1 MLNKSTVFP
10 IIGIL
15 ISLKVIAI
23 ISITLLF
30 MFAVP
35 IRIPSLDELDDTEKS
50 LYMAAE
56 ELGVN
61 EQKFCRY
68 CCFMPEEASLL
79 RETVENGTD
88 PVYATRLFLDL
99 AKEEYSSM
107 VFEFVLGGGLFLL
120 CGVYIFIK
128 SLISLMR
135 STNSM
140 QEYSIL

>member
-10 IIGIL
+10 IIHIV

-30 MFAVP
+30 MFVVP
-35 IRIPSLDELDDTEKS
+35 LRIPSLDDTGKS

-68 CCFMPEEASLL
+68 CCLMPEEASLL
-79 RETVENGTD
+79 REMVETGTD

-99 AKEEYSSM
+99 AEEEYSSM
-107 VFEFVLGGGLFLL
+107 VFEFVLVGGLFLL

>member
-1 MLNKSTVFP
+1 MLNKSTLFP
-10 IIGIL
+10 IIRIL

-30 MFAVP
+30 MFVVP
-35 IRIPSLDELDDTEKS
+35 LRIPSLDDTEKS

-56 ELGVN
+56 ELGVT

-79 RETVENGTD
+79 REMVETGTD

-99 AKEEYSSM
+99 AEKEYSST
-107 VFEFVLGGGLFLL
+107 VIEFVLVGGYLGLL
-120 CGVYIFIK
+120 GVYVFVINVITLKENLK
-128 SLISLMR
+128 STR
-135 STNSM
+135 
-140 QEYSIL
+140 EYSIL

>member
-1 MLNKSTVFP
+1 
-10 IIGIL
+10 
-15 ISLKVIAI
+15 
-23 ISITLLF
+23 

-35 IRIPSLDELDDTEKS
+35 IRVPSLDDTEKS
-50 LYMAAE
+50 LYKAAE

-68 CCFMPEEASLL
+68 CCIIPEEASLL
-79 RETVENGTD
+79 RETVESGTD

-99 AKEEYSSM
+99 AEEEYSSM
-107 VFEFVLGGGLFLL
+107 VFEFVLVGGLFLL
-120 CGVYIFIK
+120 CGVYIFIT

-135 STNSM
+135 SKKSM

>member
-10 IIGIL
+10 IIHIV

-30 MFAVP
+30 MFVVP
-35 IRIPSLDELDDTEKS
+35 LRIPSLDDTEKS
-50 LYMAAE
+50 LYKAAE

-79 RETVENGTD
+79 REMVETGTD

-99 AKEEYSSM
+99 AEEEYSSM
-107 VFEFVLGGGLFLL
+107 VIEFVLGGGLFLL

>member
-61 EQKFCRY
+61 QLPAGQSPGVCD
-68 CCFMPEEASLL
+68 CP
-79 RETVENGTD
+79 
-88 PVYATRLFLDL
+88 PVPSA
-99 AKEEYSSM
+99 
-107 VFEFVLGGGLFLL
+107 
-120 CGVYIFIK
+120 
-128 SLISLMR
+128 
-135 STNSM
+135 
-140 QEYSIL
+140 

>member
-10 IIGIL
+10 IIHIV

-30 MFAVP
+30 MFVVP
-35 IRIPSLDELDDTEKS
+35 LRIPSLDDTEKS
-50 LYMAAE
+50 LYKAAE

-61 EQKFCRY
+61 QQKFCRY

-79 RETVENGTD
+79 REMVETGTD

-99 AKEEYSSM
+99 AEEEYSSTF
-107 VFEFVLGGGLFLL
+107 FEFVLVGGLFLL
-120 CGVYIFIK
+120 CGVYIFIT

>member
-10 IIGIL
+10 IIHIV

-30 MFAVP
+30 MFVVP
-35 IRIPSLDELDDTEKS
+35 LRIPSLDDTGKS

-68 CCFMPEEASLL
+68 CCLMPEEASLL
-79 RETVENGTD
+79 REMVETGTD

-99 AKEEYSSM
+99 AEEEYSSM
-107 VFEFVLGGGLFLL
+107 VFEFVLVGGYLGLL
-120 CGVYIFIK
+120 GVYVFIINVLTLKENIK
-128 SLISLMR
+128 STR
-135 STNSM
+135 
-140 QEYSIL
+140 EYSIL

>member
-30 MFAVP
+30 MFVVP
-35 IRIPSLDELDDTEKS
+35 LRIPSLDDTEKS
-50 LYMAAE
+50 LYKAAE

-68 CCFMPEEASLL
+68 CCIIPEEASLL
-79 RETVENGTD
+79 RETVESGTD

-99 AKEEYSSM
+99 AEEEYSSM
-107 VFEFVLGGGLFLL
+107 VFEFVLVGGLFLL
-120 CGVYIFIK
+120 CGVYIFIT

-135 STNSM
+135 SKKSM

>member
-10 IIGIL
+10 IIHIV

-30 MFAVP
+30 MFVVP
-35 IRIPSLDELDDTEKS
+35 LRIPSLDDTEKS
-50 LYMAAE
+50 LYKAAE

-61 EQKFCRY
+61 QQKFCRY

-79 RETVENGTD
+79 REMVETGTD

-99 AKEEYSSM
+99 AEEEYSSM
-107 VFEFVLGGGLFLL
+107 VIEFVLGGGLFLL

>member
-10 IIGIL
+10 IIHIV

-30 MFAVP
+30 MFVVP
-35 IRIPSLDELDDTEKS
+35 LRIPSLDDTEKS
-50 LYMAAE
+50 LYKAAE

-79 RETVENGTD
+79 REMVETGTD

-135 STNSM
+135 STNSTR
-140 QEYSIL
+140 EYSIL

>member
-10 IIGIL
+10 IIHIV

-30 MFAVP
+30 MFVVP
-35 IRIPSLDELDDTEKS
+35 LRIPSLDDTEKS
-50 LYMAAE
+50 LYKAAE

-79 RETVENGTD
+79 REMVETGTD

-107 VFEFVLGGGLFLL
+107 VIEFVLGGGLFLL